1 MNTYVGRY
9 TTLMRV
15 NRHDHGPTHKR
26 VKEPPKIQSLKKKT
40 WRAANMGDAAAADS
54 EYQKGSIRRI
64 KLVNF
69 MSARAPPRSKRC

>member
-1 MNTYVGRY
+1 
-9 TTLMRV
+9 
-15 NRHDHGPTHKR
+15 
-26 VKEPPKIQSLKKKT
+26 
-40 WRAANMGDAAAADS
+40 MGDAAAADS